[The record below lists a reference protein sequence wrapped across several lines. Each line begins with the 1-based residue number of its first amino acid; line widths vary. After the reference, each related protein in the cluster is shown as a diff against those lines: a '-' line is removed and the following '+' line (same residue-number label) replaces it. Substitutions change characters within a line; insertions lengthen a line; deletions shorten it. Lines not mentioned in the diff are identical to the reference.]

1 VNFVENF
8 IHQNYTKKRLN
19 DIATDHV
26 KIKPVLKLKRSK
38 TNISI
43 DVVDTQG
50 QQLSGF
56 GVLLKTVIRNQKS
69 NAITV
74 EF

>member
-1 VNFVENF
+1 MENF
-8 IHQNYTKKRLN
+8 IHQNYTKKRLKS
-19 DIATDHV
+19 IAIEV
-26 KIKPVLKLKRSK
+26 AKIKPEQRLKKNK
-38 TNISI
+38 TNTFT

-50 QQLSGF
+50 QPLLGF
-56 GVLLKTVIRNQKS
+56 GAYLKMVIRNRKS